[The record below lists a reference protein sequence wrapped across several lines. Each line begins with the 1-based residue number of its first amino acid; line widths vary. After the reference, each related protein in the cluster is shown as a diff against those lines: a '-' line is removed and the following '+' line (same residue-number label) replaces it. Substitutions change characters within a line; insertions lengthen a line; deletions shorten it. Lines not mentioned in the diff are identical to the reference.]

1 MVIHAGKADYRSAFT
16 GLEFP
21 ASKIEVVRRSRM
33 QGGIDREVF
42 AVLDSIP
49 NRSYRGM
56 EELEEAVRSVYV
68 ARGESAEELPV

>member
-1 MVIHAGKADYRSAFT
+1 MVIHAGKADYRSAFS

-33 QGGIDREVF
+33 KGGIDREVF

-56 EELEEAVRSVYV
+56 EELTNAVRSVYV
-68 ARGESAEELPV
+68 ARGESPEELPV

>member
-1 MVIHAGKADYRSAFT
+1 MVIHAGKADYRSAFG

-33 QGGIDREVF
+33 HGGIDREVF

-56 EELEEAVRSVYV
+56 EELEDAVRSVYV
-68 ARGESAEELPV
+68 ARGESPEELPV

>member
-1 MVIHAGKADYRSAFT
+1 MVIHAGKADYRSAFG

-33 QGGIDREVF
+33 TGGIDREVY

-56 EELEEAVRSVYV
+56 EELENAVRSVYV
-68 ARGESAEELPV
+68 ARGESPEELPV

>member
-1 MVIHAGKADYRSAFT
+1 MVIHAGKADYRSAFS

-33 QGGIDREVF
+33 KGGIDREVF

-56 EELEEAVRSVYV
+56 EELEDAVRSVYA
-68 ARGESAEELPV
+68 ARGEPADELPV

>member
-1 MVIHAGKADYRSAFT
+1 MVIHAGKADYRSAFG

-33 QGGIDREVF
+33 TGGIDREVF

-56 EELEEAVRSVYV
+56 EELENAVRSVYV
-68 ARGESAEELPV
+68 ARGESPEELPV

>member
-1 MVIHAGKADYRSAFT
+1 MVIHAGKADYRSAFS

-33 QGGIDREVF
+33 KGGIDREVF

-49 NRSYRGM
+49 NRSYRAI
-56 EELEEAVRSVYV
+56 EDLQEAVRWVYV
-68 ARGESAEELPV
+68 ARGESPEELPV

>member
-1 MVIHAGKADYRSAFT
+1 MVIHAGKPDYRSAFA

-33 QGGIDREVF
+33 KGGIDREVF

-49 NRSYRGM
+49 NRSYRHL
-56 EELEEAVRSVYV
+56 EELQEAVRSVYV
-68 ARGESAEELPV
+68 ARGESPDELPV